1 MEKLNTLEQTACFIK
16 LQAESKIEI
25 YESRIGKNKFG
36 AYDLRKFLNDFPIQ
50 LTERPQAFIKFADLE
65 EKEIDFKTI
74 TFPGK
79 TLWKGFLKSG
89 IPNQLGVKLEIT
101 VTEIWQ
107 ESTKCYCYGIT
118 IQMSLK
124 EEKKNSEYALR
135 LFGMEDKPG
144 NNKPHKK
151 KGKK

>member
-1 MEKLNTLEQTACFIK
+1 MEKLKTLEQTTCFIK
-16 LQAESKIEI
+16 LQADSKTEI
-25 YESRIGKNKFG
+25 FESRIGKNRFG

-65 EKEIDFKTI
+65 EMEIDFKTV

-79 TLWKGFLKSG
+79 TFWKGYLKPG

-101 VTEIWQ
+101 ITEIRQ
-107 ESTKCYCYGIT
+107 DSTNCYCYGIT

-124 EEKKNSEYALR
+124 EEKKNSEYALK
-135 LFGMEDKPG
+135 LFGMDDKPG
-144 NNKPHKK
+144 KKSKK
-151 KGKK
+151 KRGGKL